1 MNLTAMAGEP
11 GSLLNHLAS
20 HRHCTE
26 RIHTVWPEFLSKREL
41 RLEQQRRLGAAHEK
55 VAENILEDLFT
66 TVLDWPLSDF
76 NNQVEFA
83 DIVLT
88 NLGIKRLIV
97 EVKRPGSLSWSR
109 HAVNSA
115 LAQVLGYA
123 SEQKVKTV
131 AISDGA
137 MLYAANVVDGGLRD
151 RVFVSLCSPEPPL
164 ELWWLSVQGIWR
176 EVLDPGEN
184 ARLRLLP
191 EEAMEA
197 PAAPLCGSDSATL
210 LHPKYKLPA
219 HCFAFVGDYAKT
231 GTWKLPYLLA
241 DGTIDAKR
249 LPKAVQCILT
259 NYRGAKVSGIPED
272 AIPAILGRLAHAA
285 RHAGHMPPEAC
296 NPAPVYHQ
304 LAEALEQLGVSGE
317 MITTSG

>member
-1 MNLTAMAGEP
+1 VTTMAGEP
-11 GSLLNHLAS
+11 GSLLNQLAS

-26 RIHTVWPEFLSKREL
+26 RIHSAWPEFLSKREL

-88 NLGIKRLIV
+88 DLGIKRLIV
-97 EVKRPGSLSWSR
+97 EVKRPGSLAWSR
-109 HAVNSA
+109 RAVDGA

-137 MLYAANVVDGGLRD
+137 MLYAANIVDGGLRD
-151 RVFVSLCSPEPPL
+151 RVFVSLSCPEPPSN
-164 ELWWLSVQGIWR
+164 LWWLSVQGIWR
-176 EVLDPGEN
+176 EVADTGDG

-191 EEAMEA
+191 EEPMELPTLIA
-197 PAAPLCGSDSATL
+197 SGSDPATL

-219 HCFAFVGDYAKT
+219 QCFAFVGDYAKT
-231 GTWKLPYLLA
+231 ATWKLPYLLA

-259 NYRGAKVSGIPED
+259 NYRGEKVGGIPEE
-272 AIPAILGRLAHAA
+272 AIPAVLGRLAHAA
-285 RHAGHMPPEAC
+285 QHAGHMPPQAC
-296 NPAPVYHQ
+296 HPAPVYQQ
-304 LAEALEQLGVSGE
+304 LIEALEQLGVGRE
-317 MITTSG
+317 TIRDQF

>member
-1 MNLTAMAGEP
+1 MTIMAVEP
-11 GSLLNHLAS
+11 GSLLNQLAS

-26 RIHTVWPEFLSKREL
+26 RIQSAWPEFLNKREL

-76 NNQVEFA
+76 NNQVELA

-88 NLGIKRLIV
+88 DLGIKRLII

-109 HAVNSA
+109 RAVDSA

-137 MLYAANVVDGGLRD
+137 MLYAANIVDGGLRD
-151 RVFVSLCSPEPPL
+151 RVFVSLSCPEPPS

-176 EVLDPGEN
+176 EVADPGDG

-191 EEAMEA
+191 EEPMEPPTLIECDLDA
-197 PAAPLCGSDSATL
+197 ATL
-210 LHPKYKLPA
+210 VHPKYKLPA
-219 HCFAFVGDYAKT
+219 QCFAFVGNYAKT
-231 GTWKLPYLLA
+231 ATWKLPYLLA
-241 DGTIDAKR
+241 DGTVDAKR

-259 NYRGAKVSGIPED
+259 NYRGEKVAGIPEE
-272 AIPAILGRLAHAA
+272 AIPSVLGRLALAA
-285 RHAGHMPPEAC
+285 RRAGHMPPEAC
-296 NPAPVYHQ
+296 NPAAVYQQ
-304 LAEALEQLGVSGE
+304 LAEVMEQLGIRQ
-317 MITTSG
+317 MISAGS